1 MLQIHGWQIRLPSN
15 LTRFVLLAML
25 SVSLMLLD
33 ARGHHLER
41 IRAGLTVLFAP
52 IQLVAAI
59 PIRAGGWMVDF
70 VRGDRA
76 LQEEVEKLRAERPVL
91 MAKLERYDAL
101 EAENAHLRELLGS
114 SALVAEK
121 AVAAELL
128 EVASEPFRRTLII
141 AKGEKDGLYVGQ
153 PVIDAYGIRGQV
165 SEVGML
171 QSKVILITD
180 PGHAIPVQV
189 NRNGLRAIAFGTGA
203 PDSVSI
209 RYLTAS
215 ADIKVGDLL
224 VSSGIGGGFPFGY
237 PVAKVANIVNNPN
250 ESFLDITATPVAQL
264 SHNREV
270 LLIWPTKAALTPPA
284 PRPTEG
290 KKPAAVRKPAA
301 RRPPVVEKPVET
313 AAPKPAEPPAA
324 TESAGKPVAA
334 PAPLP
339 AAPLP
344 AAPLPAAPSPAAP
357 SPAAPSPAAPSP

>member
-15 LTRFVLLAML
+15 LTRFVLLALL

-59 PIRAGGWMVDF
+59 PIRVGGWMVDF
-70 VRGDRA
+70 VRGDRT
-76 LQEEVEKLRAERPVL
+76 LHEEVEKLRAEQPLL
-91 MAKLERYDAL
+91 MAKLQRYDAL
-101 EAENAHLRELLGS
+101 EAENAHLRELLGT

-128 EVASEPFRRTLII
+128 EVASEPFRRTLVI

-165 SEVGML
+165 SEVGVL
-171 QSKVILITD
+171 ESKVILITD

-237 PVAKVANIVNNPN
+237 PVAKVAKIVNNPN

-284 PRPTEG
+284 PKPAED
-290 KKPAAVRKPAA
+290 KKPAAARKPAA
-301 RRPPVVEKPVET
+301 KHAPEVAKPVET
-313 AAPKPAEPPAA
+313 TAPKPAEVPSPTATPQPPVTQPAKPAA
-324 TESAGKPVAA
+324 V
-334 PAPLP
+334 
-339 AAPLP
+339 
-344 AAPLPAAPSPAAP
+344 PSP
-357 SPAAPSPAAPSP
+357 

>member
-15 LTRFVLLAML
+15 LTRFVLFALL

-33 ARGHHLER
+33 ARGHQLER

-52 IQLVAAI
+52 IQLVAAV
-59 PIRAGGWMVDF
+59 PIRVGGWVVDF

-76 LQEEVEKLRAERPVL
+76 LQEEAERLRAERPIL

-101 EAENAHLRELLGS
+101 EAENAHLRELLGT

-141 AKGEKDGLYVGQ
+141 AKGAKDDLYVGQ

-165 SEVGML
+165 SEVGVL

-237 PVAKVANIVNNPN
+237 PVARVAKIVNNPN
-250 ESFLDITATPVAQL
+250 ESFLDISATPVAQL
-264 SHNREV
+264 SNNREV
-270 LLIWPTKAALTPPA
+270 MLIWPTKAALTPP
-284 PRPTEG
+284 PKPVED
-290 KKPAAVRKPAA
+290 KKPAPVKKPVVKPA
-301 RRPPVVEKPVET
+301 PEVKKPVES
-313 AAPKPAEPPAA
+313 AAPKPATPAPATPEAQPKVTPPAI
-324 TESAGKPVAA
+324 EPAGT
-334 PAPLP
+334 P
-339 AAPLP
+339 AAMPTP
-344 AAPLPAAPSPAAP
+344 
-357 SPAAPSPAAPSP
+357 